1 MIFTLN
7 HIPDLD
13 LEFEMDFIPIHSR
26 NESTIEFPITQ
37 TYLLPICP
45 SSILLPPRPPFSSSG
60 TPYNPTRPTKTKTK
74 NKHNPKTAFKPRPTP
89 SSASLTQGT
98 KQYQLRKYA
107 EQTLGSGNLRNA
119 VVLPEGEEVCEW
131 VAVHGESR
139 AGSGRPSAGVFN
151 VVEER
156 FRGAGGLA
164 GL

>member
-7 HIPDLD
+7 YMSD
-13 LEFEMDFIPIHSR
+13 LELESEMDSIPIHSR
-26 NESTIEFPITQ
+26 NESTIDFPITQ

-45 SSILLPPRPPFSSSG
+45 SSMLVPPPPPFSSSG
-60 TPYNPTRPTKTKTK
+60 TLYNPNRPTKTK
-74 NKHNPKTAFKPRPTP
+74 NKHNPKTKTAFKPRPTP

-131 VAVHGESR
+131 VAVHGETR
-139 AGSGRPSAGVFN
+139 LFDLEHCVL
-151 VVEER
+151 
-156 FRGAGGLA
+156 GL
-164 GL
+164 